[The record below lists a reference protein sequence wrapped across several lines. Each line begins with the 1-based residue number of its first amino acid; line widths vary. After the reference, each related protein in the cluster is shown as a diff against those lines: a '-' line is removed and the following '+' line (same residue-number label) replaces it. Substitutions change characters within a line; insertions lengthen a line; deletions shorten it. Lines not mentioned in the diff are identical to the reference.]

1 MIGNVGFEL
10 IRLGPEN
17 YEEERAFLTRCRD
30 ALVRKEFFFPYT
42 DEELRAV
49 MERGEPFGIRKDG
62 ELVATFNIDLDEK
75 YAERLGSIITESTRG
90 AVTEERCY
98 EASGL
103 MTDGRFRGKGLGTAL
118 MDAVTERVKELK
130 IDLCGVVHYENKASL
145 NTFFRKEFA
154 ICGIYRQD
162 STYIFL
168 YLLKKFDFLFENS
181 SECVRINIRKIDAAE
196 EALRRG
202 MIGIGLD
209 GDDLLFTKVSRKA

>member
-49 MERGEPFGIRKDG
+49 MERGEAFGIRKDG

-118 MDAVTERVKELK
+118 MDAVTERAKELK

-162 STYIFL
+162 STYI
-168 YLLKKFDFLFENS
+168 YL
-181 SECVRINIRKIDAAE
+181 
-196 EALRRG
+196 
-202 MIGIGLD
+202 
-209 GDDLLFTKVSRKA
+209 